1 MRPQSI
7 LIPDAALAVLVA
19 ADLAWTLRSG
29 RARGRFGTIT
39 RRGQPKRFWRYVY
52 SSYVVLAFCAVVFL
66 WVLIAPQSL

>member
-7 LIPDAALAVLVA
+7 IIADAALAVLVA

-52 SSYVVLAFCAVVFL
+52 SSYVVLAFCAAVFL

>member
-52 SSYVVLAFCAVVFL
+52 SSYVVLAFCAAVFL